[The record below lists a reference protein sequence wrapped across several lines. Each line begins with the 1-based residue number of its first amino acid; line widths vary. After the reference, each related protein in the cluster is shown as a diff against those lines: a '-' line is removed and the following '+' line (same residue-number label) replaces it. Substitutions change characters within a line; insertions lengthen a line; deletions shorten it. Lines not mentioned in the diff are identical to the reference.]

1 MNDKAVLGTLEWSR
15 DLLTQREAK
24 AKDPVE
30 KECWMEARMGL
41 DRAVRS
47 VNRLLNRHNDE
58 KARALATDL
67 AADQGLF

>member
-24 AKDPVE
+24 AKDLVE

-47 VNRLLNRHNDE
+47 VNRLLNRHNAE
-58 KARALATDL
+58 KAAELGLDL
-67 AADQGLF
+67 MADQGLF